1 LRIRWLSVSISSE
14 SAVSSGDFVMG
25 QRMILENSE
34 LAEGDIGGSLSHPH
48 ERDDFG
54 NTVSGE
60 NGNHGVATERDLQR
74 SFFEELKIISQVDIF
89 SKLKCNYLFTLQLR

>member
-1 LRIRWLSVSISSE
+1 
-14 SAVSSGDFVMG
+14 
-25 QRMILENSE
+25 

-60 NGNHGVATERDLQR
+60 NGRQGVATERDLQR
-74 SFFEELKIISQVDIF
+74 SFFEELKMISQVDIS
-89 SKLKCNYLFTLQLR
+89 SKIKCNFLFTLLLR